1 MVTFVLGAAEEATP
15 NPVNNKAVDAENVV
29 SSDHAEIP
37 GSSEIK
43 GTEVPKETSAK
54 EGEYSIPSEATEILK
69 SLAAKWENVI
79 DANALKIIPLKG
91 AMTNEV
97 YQIKW
102 KTTEGES
109 SRKVLTRIY
118 GEGTA
123 FFFDRG
129 VEVKTFEFMSKSGQG
144 PRLLGRFDNGRIEEF
159 IHARTL
165 SASDLREPSTSA
177 LIAAKMKEF
186 HDIDMPGQKTVNLWD
201 RLRDWLKE
209 AKRLS
214 SPEDVEAFKLNS
226 LDNEI
231 STLEKELSGS
241 KQCIGFCHND
251 LQYGNIMLDE
261 ESCSV
266 TLIDYEYASYN
277 PVAYDIANHFNEM
290 AANYHT
296 DTPHVLDFTKYPDLE
311 ERRRFVQAYLSSS
324 GEQPS
329 DTEVQQLVDEVEKY
343 ALASHLLWGIW
354 GVISLHVNKIEFK
367 YREYAEQ
374 RFQQYWSRKT
384 PVVSSN
390 DSSDHDNG
398 LQAAAST
405 THHRAGRLIGIPR
418 RLKRLFNLG
427 FFRSKH

>member
-1 MVTFVLGAAEEATP
+1 MVTFVLGTAEEATE
-15 NPVNNKAVDAENVV
+15 NPSNNKAVDAENVV
-29 SSDHAEIP
+29 SGDHAEIP
-37 GSSEIK
+37 SSSAIK

-54 EGEYSIPSEATEILK
+54 EREYCLPSEATEILK

-79 DANALKIIPLKG
+79 DVNALQVIPLKG

-97 YQIKW
+97 FQIKW

-109 SRKVLTRIY
+109 SRKVLVRIY
-118 GEGTA
+118 GDGTA
-123 FFFDRG
+123 IFIDRD

-165 SASDLREPSTSA
+165 SASDLRDPSTSA

-186 HDIDMPGQKTVNLWD
+186 HDLDMPVPKTVNLWD

-226 LDNEI
+226 LDKEI
-231 STLEKELSGS
+231 STLEQELTGT

-261 ESCSV
+261 EFCSV

-296 DTPHVLDFTKYPDLE
+296 DTPHVLDFTKYP
-311 ERRRFVQAYLSSS
+311 

-329 DTEVQQLVDEVEKY
+329 DTEVQQLLDEVEKY

-354 GVISLHVNKIEFK
+354 GIISVHVNKIDFK

-384 PVVSSN
+384 SVVSSN
-390 DSSDHDNG
+390 GPSHG
-398 LQAAAST
+398 LQAATST
-405 THHRAGRLIGIPR
+405 THHKSDRNTRARFGRICSSIDLDELNGNSSE
-418 RLKRLFNLG
+418 KV
-427 FFRSKH
+427 